1 MKGNAVKRNKFF
13 VSVAAAGVLALSL
26 TACGGSRGGA
36 SNADDGGS
44 TEGAL
49 IGVAMPTQQSERW
62 IADGKN
68 VKKELKERGY
78 KVDLQYAND
87 DIPTQVSQ
95 IENMITDGAEALII
109 ASIDGT
115 TLTSVLETAERQDIP
130 VISYDRLI
138 LGSDTVDYY
147 TTFDN
152 YQVGVQQ
159 ATSLLI
165 GLGVLDEDGKKTG
178 KKGPFYVELFAGS
191 PDDNNA
197 KFFWNGAMDTLQPYL
212 DSGVLKVPS
221 GQTKFDQAAI
231 LRWLPATAQARMEDL
246 LTVGGGTKLD
256 GVLSPYDGL
265 SIGIISALKSAGY
278 SGDDLPVVTGQDAE
292 VGSVKSII
300 DGEQYST
307 IFKDVRKLGERAVIM
322 VDDILNGK
330 KPEVNDTETYDNG
343 TKVVPSYLLESEIVT
358 KENYKKVLVDSGYYE
373 PKELK

>member
-1 MKGNAVKRNKFF
+1 MKRNKFF
-13 VSVAAAGVLALSL
+13 VSVAATAVLALSL
-26 TACGGSRGGA
+26 SACGGSRGAAGNEEDE
-36 SNADDGGS
+36 SS
-44 TEGAL
+44 KGAL

-68 VKKELKERGY
+68 VKKELKELGY

-115 TLTSVLETAERQDIP
+115 TLTSVLETAEAQDIP

-159 ATSLLI
+159 ATSLLT
-165 GLGVLDEDGKKTG
+165 GLGILDENGEKTG
-178 KKGPFYVELFAGS
+178 KKGPFNVELFAGS

-221 GQTKFDQAAI
+221 GQTNFQQAAI

-246 LTVGGGTKLD
+246 LTIGNAKLD
-256 GVLSPYDGL
+256 GILSPYDGL

-278 SGDDLPVVTGQDAE
+278 TNKTLPIVTGQDAE

-300 DGEQYST
+300 EGEQYST
-307 IFKDVRKLGERAVIM
+307 IFKDVRKLGKRAVIM